1 MSNHGSWSSLTES
14 HLDLPKGERMK
25 LAEFKQ
31 RPETVIE
38 WNRVPADKRAMM
50 KEKANEDRDEK
61 SKDIRTGHQ
70 RLQQANEFVTD
81 ICATVST
88 LIMSFP
94 YEVYTNYVC
103 QMDQLKDTCNVQ
115 AVLLTCRAS
124 PADSYGVRYFATGN
138 VDGFWKECF
147 KLSPLALGNQL
158 DLWVLKGVAGEFSEK
173 CHSLI

>member
-1 MSNHGSWSSLTES
+1 VSHRGSPSSLTES

-31 RPETVIE
+31 RPETITE
-38 WNRVPADKRAMM
+38 WDLVPADERAVM

-61 SKDIRTGHQ
+61 SKDIKTGHQ

-88 LIMSFP
+88 LTMFFL
-94 YEVYTNYVC
+94 YEICTNYIC

-115 AVLLTCRAS
+115 AALLTCRTS
-124 PADSYGVRYFATGN
+124 PTDSYGVRYFATGN

-158 DLWVLKGVAGEFSEK
+158 DLWVLKGIAGTFSEMY
-173 CHSLI
+173 CTLI